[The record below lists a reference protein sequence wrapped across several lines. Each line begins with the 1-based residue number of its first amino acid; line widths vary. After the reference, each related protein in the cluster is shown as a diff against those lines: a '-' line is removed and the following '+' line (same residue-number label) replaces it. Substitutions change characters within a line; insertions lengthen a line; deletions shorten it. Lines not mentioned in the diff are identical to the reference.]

1 MIIVIVSVVS
11 GSVLSKEVIAM
22 RFILRGKSFNL
33 EKETIYKATKGKEP
47 GSIRKY
53 AINLN
58 GTEYPIKQVM
68 GLATNLS
75 PADFTAH
82 DAYRI
87 LRKLGFGIIVYD

>member
-1 MIIVIVSVVS
+1 
-11 GSVLSKEVIAM
+11 M
-22 RFILRGKSFNL
+22 RFILRGKSYNL
-33 EKETIYKATKGKEP
+33 ERVNVYKAVKGVSP

-53 AINLN
+53 SINIK
-58 GTEYPIKQVM
+58 GTEYPIKQVI
-68 GLATNLS
+68 GLATKLP